1 MVTLNIIRGLIPLK
15 ELTMFLPVIVEK
27 LKKEKEAV
35 IEKRLELPNYQQQ
48 YEEYIKNKEE
58 KKSPERVIHIQIY

>member
-1 MVTLNIIRGLIPLK
+1 MPLK
-15 ELTMFLPVIVEK
+15 ELTMFLPVIVER

-48 YEEYIKNKEE
+48 YEEYIKSKEE
-58 KKSPERVIHIQIY
+58 EKSPERVIHIQIY

>member
-1 MVTLNIIRGLIPLK
+1 
-15 ELTMFLPVIVEK
+15 MFLPVIVEK

-35 IEKRLELPNYQQQ
+35 IEKRLELPNFQQQ